1 MANIPNIEFSKPNK
15 NPTIDSESSNY
26 MLPFFKD
33 TEYFTNLDNFVF
45 FVKAVEKMV
54 RSSKYYSRYVKYI
67 KEDIGLNYCQVLSNI
82 KVEEEDNTEL
92 EMHHGPIL
100 TLFDYVAIMLD
111 HMLYNDKK
119 ISTFRLADK
128 ILQEH
133 YDNHVQVVM
142 ISKTVHEEVH
152 NGNIFLNAKQAFG
165 DINAFLSKY
174 KDGISEDQKRKINR
188 YIALCEEHDSFDKHT
203 LQLKDNIKNWAI

>member
-54 RSSKYYSRYVKYI
+54 RSSQYYSRYVKYI

-111 HMLYNDKK
+111 HMLYNNKK

>member
-111 HMLYNDKK
+111 HMLYNNKK